1 LDSSIVF
8 KVKGKSFPPKR
19 RDGRGYLVTLTST
32 LVLVLFLVG
41 CGSTVR
47 NTSDRL
53 VYSYDWESR
62 PLHPEFMVYHLS
74 EDSSQFWL
82 KVHSSELLY
91 ARQQADAP
99 FEGRIACEIEITKKS
114 EAGRAFVDSV
124 RFEVRDV
131 NPDQSGR
138 FIVKKHNFKLDTGAV
153 YRFSVRFTDLNR
165 RWGDALVLPVRKLS
179 SSSRED
185 YLVFRSGE
193 DLPLFRDDLRVG
205 DEVQLETLRGGK
217 LLRHLA
223 WNAGEK
229 LPPPPYTDGN
239 TALPD
244 LPDQPKINYIPGGQ
258 AMTPEAGLLTFFDVR
273 DQPVLT
279 LRIHDQPFPK
289 VQTVASMVE
298 SLRYISSRRE
308 HEKMTEGKNPKKEL
322 DQFWLDCGGNKDRTR
337 ELIRVYYGRVQEA
350 NYYFSSLIDGWKTDR
365 GLIHIIFGDPSKIN
379 RVDGSETW
387 IYGEENHL
395 SSLVFNFRRVSSPF
409 TDNHYLLD
417 RNTLYRTDWDR
428 AVTAWRNGRIFQ

>member
-1 LDSSIVF
+1 MAVF
-8 KVKGKSFPPKR
+8 LG
-19 RDGRGYLVTLTST
+19 
-32 LVLVLFLVG
+32 G

-47 NTSDRL
+47 NTGDRL
-53 VYSYDWESR
+53 LYSYDWESR

-99 FEGRIACEIEITKKS
+99 FEGRIACEIEITKQGDG
-114 EAGRAFVDSV
+114 GRVFVDSLT
-124 RFEVRDV
+124 FEVRDV

-153 YRFSVRFTDLNR
+153 YRFSIRFTDLNR
-165 RWGDALVLPVRKLS
+165 RWGDALGLRVQKLA

-185 YLVFRSGE
+185 YLVYRSGE
-193 DLPLFRDDLRVG
+193 ELPLFRDDLRAG
-205 DEVQLETLRGGK
+205 DELQLETLRGAK
-217 LLRHLA
+217 LLRYLA
-223 WNAGEK
+223 WSAGEK

-239 TALPD
+239 TALPALPD
-244 LPDQPKINYIPGGQ
+244 LPKSNYIPGGQ
-258 AMTPEAGLLTFFDVR
+258 AMPLEAGLLTFFDLG

-279 LRIHDQPFPK
+279 LRVHDQPFPN

-308 HEKMTEGKNPKKEL
+308 HEKMTEGKHPKKEL

-379 RVDGSETW
+379 RVDGMEIW

-395 SSLVFNFRRVSSPF
+395 SSLVFQFRRVNSPL

-417 RNTLYRTDWDR
+417 RNPLYRTDWDR

>member
-1 LDSSIVF
+1 MC
-8 KVKGKSFPPKR
+8 KGFPPKR
-19 RDGRGYLVTLTST
+19 RDVRYSPVSIAILYLA
-32 LVLVLFLVG
+32 LVFMSG
-41 CGSTVR
+41 CGTTVR
-47 NTSDRL
+47 KSADRL

-74 EDSSQFWL
+74 DDSSQFWL

-99 FEGRIACEIEITKKS
+99 FEGRISCEIAVTKQS
-114 EAGRAFVDSV
+114 DGSRQLVDSLG
-124 RFEVRDV
+124 FEVRDV
-131 NPDQSGR
+131 NPDQTGR

-165 RWGDALVLPVRKLS
+165 RWGDAMVLNVRKLS
-179 SSSRED
+179 GNSRED
-185 YLVFRSGE
+185 YLIYRSGE
-193 DLPLFRDDLRVG
+193 DLPLFRDDLRTG
-205 DEVQLETLRGGK
+205 DALEIESSRGEP
-217 LLRHLA
+217 LLRYLV
-223 WNAGEK
+223 WNSGEK

-239 TALPD
+239 TALPE
-244 LPDQPKINYIPGGQ
+244 LPDQAKNSYIPGG
-258 AMTPEAGLLTFFDVR
+258 AALPLESGLLTFFDIR
-273 DQPVLT
+273 DLPLFT
-279 LRIHDQPFPK
+279 LRVHDQPFPK

-308 HEKMTEGKNPKKEL
+308 HEKITEGKDSKKEL

-395 SSLVFNFRRVSSPF
+395 SSLVFQFRKVNSQL
-409 TDNHYLLD
+409 TDNHYILD
-417 RNTLYRTDWDR
+417 RNPLYRTDWDR